1 MMFQPGNLTITGS
14 YPKPN
19 LRTLVKVHENSR
31 DHLNRC
37 FNNLFVNSMHTTKF
51 SCIKSQS
58 YNIYAENLP
67 TKLDVLIGM
76 FLCLQL
82 YHIPEVN
89 LVSLTIEILFQTR
102 SHLCWVG
109 LKHIWGWCIWFFQKL
124 SRLDWFFV
132 CRGLLKI
139 CCPFIVR
146 SHSNPTCNQ
155 LSRSAKYKPWW
166 S

>member
-1 MMFQPGNLTITGS
+1 MMFQPGNLAITES

-19 LRTLVKVHENSR
+19 LRTLVKVNENSR
-31 DHLNRC
+31 DHINRC

-67 TKLDVLIGM
+67 TKTDVLIGM

-89 LVSLTIEILFQTR
+89 LVFTHYRDTI
-102 SHLCWVG
+102 
-109 LKHIWGWCIWFFQKL
+109 
-124 SRLDWFFV
+124 
-132 CRGLLKI
+132 
-139 CCPFIVR
+139 P
-146 SHSNPTCNQ
+146 N
-155 LSRSAKYKPWW
+155 
-166 S
+166 